1 MRRNVISRMVAAI
14 SGVVLFGALAST
26 TADAA
31 YIVAFEEVGP
41 NVEAVGGGSL
51 NIAALELFDMTSD
64 SAFVFAQEAT
74 EITGVA
80 TLTPIDIYEGLISGP
95 LSLGPGGS
103 SSFGATSGLGDLVGV
118 FGSPFSLIVPRSYV
132 SGALLSDESVYADQS
147 FASLGL
153 TPNVYVY
160 TWGSGAT
167 ADSLTIVIGDVPEPS
182 TWALLLLGFVGLGY
196 VSHRASRKGAAA
208 MA

>member
-1 MRRNVISRMVAAI
+1 MRGDIVSPIVAAI

-31 YIVAFEEVGP
+31 YVVVFEEVGP

-51 NIAALELFDMTSD
+51 NTAALELFDMTSD

-80 TLTPIDIYEGLISGP
+80 ILTPIDIYEGLASGP
-95 LSLGPGGS
+95 LSFGPGGS

-118 FGSPFSLIVPRSYV
+118 FGSPFSLIVPRGYV
-132 SGALLSDESVYADQS
+132 SGALLSDKSVYANQS

-153 TPNVYVY
+153 IPNVYLY

-182 TWALLLLGFVGLGY
+182 TWALTLLGFAGLAYVG
-196 VSHRASRKGAAA
+196 HRASRTGAARTA
-208 MA
+208 